1 MFNSPTLPSPNSI
14 SSFNHTNVPQLYGI
28 KAVGERIQVN
38 ENGVQI
44 VQTNLPAVLILFGF
58 MVEYLNVTLTKRK
71 ANYSDDCTDFWH
83 SEAVLSTGISKG
95 IAEVA
100 IELSEPGRYYVCF
113 QQNRIENKTKVIKEW
128 LHQGSNYHVTL
139 IVADRLMPV
148 PLQLS
153 LILLC
158 LVLSGTF
165 SGLNLGLMSLDLNE
179 IQVIIR
185 CGTEIE
191 KEYARIIE
199 PIRKKGNYL
208 LCSILFGNV
217 LVNSTLTI
225 LMDDL
230 TSGLIAV
237 VVSTLSIVVFG

>member
-1 MFNSPTLPSPNSI
+1 MKQWF
-14 SSFNHTNVPQLYGI
+14 
-28 KAVGERIQVN
+28 
-38 ENGVQI
+38 
-44 VQTNLPAVLILFGF
+44 
-58 MVEYLNVTLTKRK
+58 
-71 ANYSDDCTDFWH
+71 
-83 SEAVLSTGISKG
+83 
-95 IAEVA
+95 
-100 IELSEPGRYYVCF
+100 
-113 QQNRIENKTKVIKEW
+113 
-128 LHQGSNYHVTL
+128 HQGSNYHVTL
-139 IVADRLMPV
+139 IVANRLMPI
-148 PLQLS
+148 PLEFC

-158 LVLSGTF
+158 LLLSGTF

-185 CGTEIE
+185 CGTDQE
-191 KEYARIIE
+191 KDYAKRIE

-237 VVSTLSIVVFG
+237 VVSTLSIVVFGEIIPQAICSRHG